1 MFKGNGQRGGGMNTE
16 KQKAEHEVFGP
27 VIYAYTRK
35 QAIEDGYQ
43 VLLTDEHAKLARQA
57 GWKYPVYLTRGVWD
71 LIEQAVEA
79 KQYCNDMSGVL
90 WDVLFMARFGSNIS
104 EDIRAFTVI
113 ITGFGRKRNHLLYIQ
128 VGPTD
133 IDDPTP
139 AITIMMPEDR

>member
-1 MFKGNGQRGGGMNTE
+1 MNSDTQNATKE
-16 KQKAEHEVFGP
+16 IFGE

-35 QAIEDGYQ
+35 QAIADGYQ
-43 VLLTDEHAKLARQA
+43 VLLTDDHAKLARQA

-79 KQYCNDMSGVL
+79 KKHCNDLSGVL

-104 EDIRAFTVI
+104 EDTRAFTVI
-113 ITGFGRKRNHLLYIQ
+113 ITGCGRKQNHLLYIQ

-139 AITIMMPEDR
+139 AITIMLPYDR

>member
-1 MFKGNGQRGGGMNTE
+1 MNIE
-16 KQKAEHEVFGP
+16 KQNVDHEVFGP

-43 VLLTDEHAKLARQA
+43 VLLIDEYAKLARQA

-71 LIEQAVEA
+71 LIEQTVES
-79 KQYCNDMSGVL
+79 KQHCNDMSGVL
-90 WDVLFMARFGSNIS
+90 WDVLFMARYGQ
-104 EDIRAFTVI
+104 DITDDTRAFTVI
-113 ITGFGRKRNHLLYIQ
+113 ITGCGRKKNHLLNIQ

>member
-1 MFKGNGQRGGGMNTE
+1 MNTE
-16 KQKAEHEVFGP
+16 KQKADHEVFGN

-43 VLLTDEHAKLARQA
+43 VLLIDDHAKLARQA

-71 LIEQAVEA
+71 LIKQAVES
-79 KQYCNDMSGVL
+79 KKHCNDMSGVL
-90 WDVLFMARFGSNIS
+90 WDVLFMARFGQDIT
-104 EDIRAFTVI
+104 EDTRAFNVI
-113 ITGFGRKRNHLLYIQ
+113 ITGCGRKLKYLLYIQ